1 MSTLKVNRIEPRTG
15 DSVEIVGFGGGA
27 MQVIEETIPYDLNY
41 STTSSIYIDIGLNL
55 SITPE
60 KANSKIIIHANT
72 PYETTV
78 GSSGLVDVRILE
90 DSTSTTVAELN
101 AIGCQVPGLYW
112 YSLNQAGVYQCS
124 STNQLTFKCQVR
136 VTPSVSGNDCT
147 IYYRGQGGLA
157 SDNPRGLLIYAM
169 EVPQ

>member
-1 MSTLKVNRIEPRTG
+1 MTSQLKVDRISPANG
-15 DSVEIVGFGGGA
+15 SGIIIDGFGGGA
-27 MQVIEETIPYDLNY
+27 MQVVEETIPYDINH
-41 STTSSIYIDIGLNL
+41 STTSGTYIDIGLNL

-72 PYETTV
+72 PYETT
-78 GSSGLVDVRILE
+78 GTSALVDVRILE
-90 DSTSTTVAELN
+90 DSTSTTVSELI
-101 AIGCQVPGLYW
+101 ATGCQVSGGFW

-136 VTPSVSGNDCT
+136 RTSVSGNDGV

>member
-1 MSTLKVNRIEPRTG
+1 MTSQLKVDRISPATG
-15 DSVEIVGFGGGA
+15 SEIIIDGFSA
-27 MQVIEETIPYDLNY
+27 MQVVEETIPYDYNY
-41 STTSSIYIDIGLNL
+41 STTSESYIDIGLNL

-72 PYETTV
+72 PYETT
-78 GSSGLVDVRILE
+78 GTFALVDVRILE
-90 DSTSTTVAELN
+90 DSTSTTVSELDATGTAE
-101 AIGCQVPGLYW
+101 PGAFW

-136 VTPSVSGNDCT
+136 RTPSVGGNDCV
-147 IYYRGQGGLA
+147 IYYRGQGGKA